1 MLLAGQAELHSMY
14 YEPNLRAIA
23 PRFAHNQA
31 DQPIPA
37 QYENIMIQEYNNIRG
52 ANKYRSMHA
61 IMNQT
66 LRGKSSEQR
75 TQILADLAALQ
86 QAIRAARIQA
96 ESDGKRMWQW
106 GYIWK
111 DNSITIDTLNQYEND
126 IAEQLADYQW
136 QSKSDLVKLAYFS
149 SKYLA
154 VGILSIAALYASQSY
169 ILEKEG
175 YQSNK
180 KYGLFDMLA
189 APTVTSFNALKSGT
203 KALLKSIS
211 YTLESL
217 DSFTKY
223 TNDLLSDNLE
233 KKVQPA
239 QTKP

>member
-1 MLLAGQAELHSMY
+1 MLIAGQMQLCSMY
-14 YEPNLRAIA
+14 YEPNYRPIA
-23 PRFAHNQA
+23 QRFAHNEA

-37 QYENIMIQEYNNIRG
+37 QYETIIAQEYNNIRG

-61 IMNQT
+61 IMDQT

-86 QAIRAARIQA
+86 QAIRAARVQA
-96 ESDGKRMWQW
+96 EHDGKRMWQW

-111 DNSITIDTLNQYEND
+111 DNSITIDTLNQYETD

-154 VGILSIAALYASQSY
+154 VGVLSIAALYASQSY

-175 YQSNK
+175 YRNNK

-189 APTVTSFNALKSGT
+189 APTVKSFNTVKSGT
-203 KALLKSIS
+203 KAFLKSIS

-217 DSFTKY
+217 DAFAKY
-223 TNDLLSDNLE
+223 TSNLLSDAPEQEE
-233 KKVQPA
+233 KPA
-239 QTKP
+239 DAGQ